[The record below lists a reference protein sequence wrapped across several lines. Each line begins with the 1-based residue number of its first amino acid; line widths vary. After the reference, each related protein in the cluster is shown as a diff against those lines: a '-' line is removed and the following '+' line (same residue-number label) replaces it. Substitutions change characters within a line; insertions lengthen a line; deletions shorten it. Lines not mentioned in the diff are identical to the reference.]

1 MKIIEW
7 LTLRLVICDR
17 RSAHKSIWSG
27 KSIICASCV
36 PKIIICWTES
46 TIIPWLLAP
55 IETKQIDWLFKESN
69 INHLPRRNRVLLR
82 KKVYYI
88 SENNKE
94 ILPENFDKDLR
105 GI

>member
-1 MKIIEW
+1 
-7 LTLRLVICDR
+7 
-17 RSAHKSIWSG
+17 
-27 KSIICASCV
+27 
-36 PKIIICWTES
+36 
-46 TIIPWLLAP
+46 
-55 IETKQIDWLFKESN
+55 
-69 INHLPRRNRVLLR
+69 LR